1 VTLADPAAAA
11 LQTRPRLVAGLGN
24 PGREYDRTRHNVGFL
39 VVDELAARAGV
50 RLEENRAWKLR
61 HARTANGCHL
71 VQPLTFMNLSGEAVA
86 GLARYYR
93 IPASELLVV
102 SDDTA
107 LPLGRLRLRPGGSD
121 GGHNGLR
128 SIIEHLDTSDF
139 PRLRFGVGSAPGS
152 ELSSHVLGRFR
163 NDEEPAVE
171 AAVRRAADA
180 VETACAQGLE
190 QAMNRFNRAEDADI
204 SSAKPLPG
212 TLPSPQTT
220 KSPHPLSIHPNS
232 TDTNLS

>member
-39 VVDELAARAGV
+39 VIDELAARSGV
-50 RLEENRAWKLR
+50 RLEENRAWKSR
-61 HARTANGCHL
+61 HARTPDGRHF

-86 GLARYYR
+86 GVARYFK
-93 IPASELLVV
+93 IPTAEVLVV

-128 SIIEHLDTSDF
+128 SVIDHLDTSDF
-139 PRLRFGVGSAPGS
+139 PRLRIGVGSASGN
-152 ELSSHVLGRFR
+152 ELVSHVLGRFSTE
-163 NDEEPAVE
+163 EEPAVQ

-180 VETACAQGLE
+180 VETACAHGLE
-190 QAMNRFNRAEDADI
+190 KAMNEFNRPDDVPSI
-204 SSAKPLPG
+204 K
-212 TLPSPQTT
+212 PSPDA
-220 KSPHPLSIHPNS
+220 PPLSGSINS
-232 TDTNLS
+232 